1 MTKKEGILYADGT
14 FIHLNRWLLAIV
26 IITRDFKRWWRD
38 QTLKFDPTNQMIRL
52 KLWIVCVVRLHIIPF
67 YLSMV
72 NKEPHRNSLF
82 MVYFFH
88 YSEEVIKCNSFGSN
102 INVENLLAGIRNVR
116 WAISNFFLA
125 ALYELMILLLDHRQL
140 KRIKKK
146 GKNVDNVS
154 SLLLYPKTHC

>member
-1 MTKKEGILYADGT
+1 
-14 FIHLNRWLLAIV
+14 
-26 IITRDFKRWWRD
+26 
-38 QTLKFDPTNQMIRL
+38 MI
-52 KLWIVCVVRLHIIPF
+52 
-67 YLSMV
+67 

-88 YSEEVIKCNSFGSN
+88 YSEGGIKCDSFRLN
-102 INVENLLAGIRNVR
+102 IHMENLLAGIRSVR

-125 ALYELMILLLDHRQL
+125 ALYQLMILLLDHRQL

>member
-52 KLWIVCVVRLHIIPF
+52 KLWIVCVVRLHNIPF
-67 YLSMV
+67 YLSMI
-72 NKEPHRNSLF
+72 NKEPMGSGEPRNRLF

-88 YSEEVIKCNSFGSN
+88 LNEGGIKCNWFQLN
-102 INVENLLAGIRNVR
+102 IHIENLLAG
-116 WAISNFFLA
+116 S
-125 ALYELMILLLDHRQL
+125 ETLDGPYL
-140 KRIKKK
+140 IF
-146 GKNVDNVS
+146 S
-154 SLLLYPKTHC
+154 

>member
-52 KLWIVCVVRLHIIPF
+52 KLWIVCVVRLHNISF
-67 YLSMV
+67 YLSMI
-72 NKEPHRNSLF
+72 NKEPILRNIIF
-82 MVYFFH
+82 MVYFF
-88 YSEEVIKCNSFGSN
+88 YFGEGSIECNWFQFHAYK
-102 INVENLLAGIRNVR
+102 NLLAGIRNVR
-116 WAISNFFLA
+116 WAMSNFFLA

-140 KRIKKK
+140 KRIKMK

-154 SLLLYPKTHC
+154 SLLLYP

>member
-1 MTKKEGILYADGT
+1 ME
-14 FIHLNRWLLAIV
+14 
-26 IITRDFKRWWRD
+26 
-38 QTLKFDPTNQMIRL
+38 
-52 KLWIVCVVRLHIIPF
+52 
-67 YLSMV
+67 
-72 NKEPHRNSLF
+72 
-82 MVYFFH
+82 
-88 YSEEVIKCNSFGSN
+88 CNSFRLN
-102 INVENLLAGIRNVR
+102 IHIENLLAGIRNVR

>member
-1 MTKKEGILYADGT
+1 
-14 FIHLNRWLLAIV
+14 
-26 IITRDFKRWWRD
+26 
-38 QTLKFDPTNQMIRL
+38 
-52 KLWIVCVVRLHIIPF
+52 
-67 YLSMV
+67 
-72 NKEPHRNSLF
+72 

-154 SLLLYPKTHC
+154 SLLLYPKMYS